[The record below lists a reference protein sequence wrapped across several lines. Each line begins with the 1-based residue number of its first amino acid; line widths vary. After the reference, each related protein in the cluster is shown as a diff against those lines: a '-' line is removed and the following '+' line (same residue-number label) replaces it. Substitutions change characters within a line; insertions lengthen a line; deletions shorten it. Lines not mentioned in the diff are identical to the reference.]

1 MTVLKAHFIPIRDVV
16 IFPRMVVPLF
26 IGREQSVKSLLDAV
40 EHDEDI
46 CLVCQKDSAELN
58 PKSSHLY
65 RVGVRARIL
74 QVFRMPDRT
83 VKVLVEGMERV
94 RFKSFKTSQS
104 VFSCDY
110 EIIVD
115 QVHDKVQAGLLIKTV
130 NNAFKQYG
138 KLTEHVSQDVWSSLK
153 AVTDPSVYMDLVSI
167 HLPLSTQQKQ
177 ELLEQDD
184 IEKKLEKILLFIRQ
198 ELEWLKVDKRLQDKV
213 REQIADEQRNYFRR
227 EKLKAI
233 QDELEDESHGETG
246 KSEAAQLEEAISQLK
261 ASAEVKEKLQLE
273 LNRYRRMPP
282 MSSEST
288 MLKNYLDVCLE
299 LPWSKRKKL
308 NVDMS
313 KSEDILDSYHHGID
327 KVKERILE
335 TLAVQKRV
343 KKVRG
348 PILCFVGPPGV
359 GKTSLGQAIASACG
373 RSFVRISLGGMRDE
387 AEIRGHRR
395 TYIGA
400 MPGRIIKAMKK
411 AGCANPLIL
420 LDEIDKVG
428 SDFRGDPA
436 SALLEV
442 LDPEQNQ
449 SFSDHYIEFDYD
461 LSDVMFI
468 TTANTLNIPDALMD
482 RMEVLQLS
490 GYTDKEKREI
500 TETHLL
506 PKVMK
511 QNGIDMDEMKLSSQV
526 TQIII
531 RQYTREAGVRQLER
545 SLSKLCRYAVRH
557 DLLKKKPLN
566 ISKALVQKMLGKPKY
581 MDELI
586 LKEPEIGEVH
596 GLAWTSVGGEV
607 LTIEALAATGSG
619 KLQYTGKL
627 GEVMKESIDTAFSVT
642 KARYS
647 ELAKEG
653 FFKEHDFHV
662 HVPEGATPKDGPSA
676 GVAITCALM
685 SVVGRKPIMHDVAM
699 TGEITL
705 RGQVLPVGGI
715 KEKVLAAHRM
725 GMKKVVLPFA
735 NKKDY
740 EDIPKDV
747 RQDMS
752 FVWVQ
757 KVEEVFPEVWH

>member
-1 MTVLKAHFIPIRDVV
+1 MTVLKAHFIPVRDVV
-16 IFPRMVVPLF
+16 VFPRMVVPLF

-46 CLVCQKDSAELN
+46 CLVCQKDAAELH
-58 PKSSHLY
+58 PKASHLY

-74 QVFRMPDRT
+74 QVFRMPDTT
-83 VKVLVEGMERV
+83 VKVLVEGIERV
-94 RFKSFKTSQS
+94 RFKSFKTSLN
-104 VFSCDY
+104 VFSCEY
-110 EIIVD
+110 EPIAELPCED
-115 QVHDKVQAGLLIKTV
+115 SRSESLIKV
-130 NNAFKQYG
+130 LNHSFKQYS
-138 KLTEHVSQDVWSSLK
+138 KMADHVSQDVWSSLK
-153 AVTDPSVYMDLVSI
+153 ALTDPSVYMDLVSI
-167 HLPLSTQQKQ
+167 HLPITTQQKQ
-177 ELLEQDD
+177 ELLEQNDV
-184 IEKKLEKILLFIRQ
+184 EKKLEKISLFIGQ
-198 ELEWLKVDKRLQDKV
+198 ELEWLKVDRRLQEKV

-233 QDELEDESHGETG
+233 QDELEDESQGEVG
-246 KSEAAQLEEAISQLK
+246 KSEASQLEKAIHQLK
-261 ASAEVKEKLQLE
+261 ASDEVKDKLLME
-273 LNRYRRMPP
+273 VNRYRRMPP

-299 LPWSKRKKL
+299 LPWAKRKKL
-308 NVDMS
+308 TIDMS
-313 KSEDILDSYHHGID
+313 KSEEILNSYHCGID
-327 KVKERILE
+327 KIKERILE

-373 RSFVRISLGGMRDE
+373 RPFVRISLGGMRDE

-468 TTANTLNIPDALMD
+468 TTANTYNIPDALMD

-490 GYTDKEKREI
+490 GYTDKEKRDI
-500 TETHLL
+500 VASHLL
-506 PKVMK
+506 PKVME
-511 QNGIDMDEMKLSSQV
+511 QNGIKSDELTLPSQV
-526 TQIII
+526 AQDII
-531 RQYTREAGVRQLER
+531 RHYTREAGVRQLER
-545 SLSKLCRYAVRH
+545 CLSKLCRYAVRH
-557 DLLKKKPLN
+557 DLLDKKPLRIN
-566 ISKALVQKMLGKPKY
+566 AKLMQKMLGKPKY
-581 MDELI
+581 MDESV
-586 LKEPEIGEVH
+586 LKTPQVGEVH

-607 LTIEALAATGSG
+607 LTIEALAAPGAG

-627 GEVMKESIDTAFSVT
+627 GEIMKESIDTAFSVT
-642 KARYS
+642 KSRYTK
-647 ELAKEG
+647 LAEEG
-653 FFKEHDFHV
+653 YFKDKDFHV

-685 SVVGRKPIMHDVAM
+685 SVVGQKPIKHDVAM

-705 RGQVLPVGGI
+705 RGQVLAVGGI

-725 GMKKVVLPFA
+725 GMQKVILPHA

-747 RQDMS
+747 RKDMS

-757 KVEEVFPEVWH
+757 KIEEVFPEVWH